1 MTAIV
6 SWERRVGTISELV
19 VAADSRLGGGE
30 RWDACAKVFSAGN
43 SGAFIAF
50 AGETERALP
59 LVLQV
64 ISTVTSYRGSELRTL
79 DVAKLSGH
87 LRAVINEVLA
97 HAIGPAAEDPPRCEF
112 ILGGWSWL
120 HGKFRLY
127 KYVFD
132 RTEGKFRSFPVTW
145 SPKSLG
151 RGIAAPFYTTIG
163 DGGKAVTS
171 WLAADRRGQHRA
183 LDLDPLEAL
192 HQVAVSPQ
200 HDSVGGPI
208 QVAKVYRSM
217 RVEHFAVVVDGRTSI
232 AGRPKL
238 DYEHLDLRSMCRSTE
253 GLWSTTPHAEPG
265 TASGGPLPEVEADS
279 SAPPDS

>member
-1 MTAIV
+1 MMTAVV

-87 LRAVINEVLA
+87 LCAVVNEVLS
-97 HAIGPAAEDPPRCEF
+97 HARGPAAEDPPRCEF
-112 ILGGWSWL
+112 LLGGWSWL
-120 HGKFRLY
+120 YGKFRLY

-132 RTEGKFRSFPVTW
+132 RQQNEFRSFPVTW

-163 DGGKAVTS
+163 DGGRAVTS
-171 WLAADRRGQHRA
+171 WLAADRRGEHRA
-183 LDLDPLEAL
+183 LELDPLEAL
-192 HQVAVSPQ
+192 HQVGKDAR

-217 RVEHFAVVVDGRTSI
+217 RVEHFAVEADGRTSV

-238 DYEHLDLRSMCRSTE
+238 SYENLDLRTMRRNSA
-253 GLWSTTPHAEPG
+253 GDWNTTPLVEPG
-265 TASGGPLPEVEADS
+265 TASGGSLAEDQTDAAETPK
-279 SAPPDS
+279 